1 MGLHHLDH
9 YTIEAADMA
18 ATKAF
23 YCGLLGLTEGH
34 RPALP
39 FPGAWLY
46 CENGLPTV
54 HVIGSEPGAAARTPS
69 PPGLFHHISF
79 ACTGAEEIRSRL
91 EAAKVEFKVVV
102 LPGFGNTQFFMRDPN
117 GISVELNFPASETRQ
132 SDIDAMNTKSKSD
145 YLLQP

>member
-9 YTIEAADMA
+9 YTIEAADME
-18 ATKAF
+18 ATRAF

-34 RPALP
+34 RPDLP

-54 HVIGSEPGAAARTPS
+54 HIIGSEPGAPPRSPS

-79 ACTGAEEIRSRL
+79 ACTGAEAIRARL
-91 EAAKVEFKVVV
+91 EAAKVDFKVVV

-117 GISVELNFPASETRQ
+117 GISVELNFPASEDR
-132 SDIDAMNTKSKSD
+132 KSVV
-145 YLLQP
+145 